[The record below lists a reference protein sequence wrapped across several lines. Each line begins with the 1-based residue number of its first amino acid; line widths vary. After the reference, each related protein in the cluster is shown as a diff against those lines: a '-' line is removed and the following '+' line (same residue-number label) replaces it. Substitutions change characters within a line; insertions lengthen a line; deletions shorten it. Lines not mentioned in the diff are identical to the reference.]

1 MKIVKTVKGKV
12 LIGATA
18 MALFAGTGV
27 AFGASDAGTRLENW
41 FKIQVGLSKESTI
54 TSVNGYIDGKK
65 PELLAEY
72 NEKKVKGGEKI
83 TNLGKTST
91 TDVNNKIDK
100 SVKEHTDA
108 IEKKKAELNK
118 YASSEF
124 SKLLDSEKKRL
135 RDLSNQ
141 VAAAAQTDT
150 DNFTGEKGSKALADL
165 EREIGAK
172 TDQATADLE
181 TAIAN
186 AKLELETN
194 LGTVEETTLAE
205 LKKIVDG
212 HIADLR
218 IWTTNMINFS
228 VQEQTDL
235 IESKAKALE
244 KAAMDEIKSIV
255 EGI

>member
-18 MALFAGTGV
+18 IALFTGTGV

-72 NEKKVKGGEKI
+72 NEKKVAGGEKI

-100 SVKEHTDA
+100 SVKEHKDA
-108 IEKKKAELNK
+108 IAKKKAELNT
-118 YASSEF
+118 YASNEF

-150 DNFTGEKGSKALADL
+150 DNFTGEKGRKALEDL
-165 EREIGAK
+165 ETEIGAK
-172 TDQATADLE
+172 AEQAAADLE

-186 AKLELETN
+186 AKTELGNN
-194 LGTVEETTLAE
+194 LDAVEETTLVE
-205 LKKIVDG
+205 LKKIVDK

-235 IESKAKALE
+235 IKDKAKELE
-244 KAAMDEIKSIV
+244 AAAMDDIREIV